1 MLQRIQTV
9 YLLVT
14 FILTVLLFFLP
25 MGFDVMGDGAVRTFE
40 LNAVGAYQIITDAN
54 SSDVT
59 TQFVKGAWAL
69 FALVS
74 IILGVTAYDIL
85 LFSRRLFQIRVAI
98 FNMMLHLG
106 IYALFAF
113 YYFFLMPNQ
122 GVIQGSF
129 QPNWTIVL
137 PIVNVILTYLAIRA
151 IGSDEA
157 LVRSLDRLR

>member
-1 MLQRIQTV
+1 MLQRIQTI

-25 MGFDVMGDGAVRTFE
+25 MGFDMVGGGAEKAFE
-40 LNAVGAYQIITDAN
+40 LNAVGAYQII
-54 SSDVT
+54 SDPGTSTTT
-59 TQFVKGAWAL
+59 TQFAKGAWAL

-85 LFSRRLFQIRVAI
+85 LFKRRIFQIRVAI

-106 IYALFAF
+106 VYVLFAF

>member
-25 MGFDVMGDGAVRTFE
+25 MGFDVVGEGAEKTFE
-40 LNAVGAYQIITDAN
+40 LNAVGAYRII
-54 SSDVT
+54 SDPSTATST
-59 TQFVKGAWAL
+59 TQFTKGAWAL

-85 LFSRRLFQIRVAI
+85 LFKRRIFQIRVAI

-106 IYALFAF
+106 IYAL
-113 YYFFLMPNQ
+113 
-122 GVIQGSF
+122 
-129 QPNWTIVL
+129 
-137 PIVNVILTYLAIRA
+137 LTR
-151 IGSDEA
+151 
-157 LVRSLDRLR
+157 LDGNERLSQTS

>member
-1 MLQRIQTV
+1 MLQRIQTI

-14 FILTVLLFFLP
+14 FVLTVLLFFLP
-25 MGFDVMGDGAVRTFE
+25 MGYDMRDGVIEEFE
-40 LNAVGAYQIITDAN
+40 LNAVGAYHIVTDPN
-54 SSDVT
+54 TSVVS

-74 IILGVTAYDIL
+74 IILGVTAFDIL
-85 LFSRRLFQIRVAI
+85 LFKKRIFQIRVAI

-106 IYALFAF
+106 IYALFAL

-122 GVIQGSF
+122 GVIGGSF
-129 QPNWTIVL
+129 NPNWTILL
-137 PIVNVILTYLAIRA
+137 PLINVILTYLAIRA

-157 LVRSLDRLR
+157 LVRSLDRIR

>member
-1 MLQRIQTV
+1 MLQRIQTI

-25 MGFDVMGDGAVRTFE
+25 MGYDMIGEGAAKAFE
-40 LNAVGAYQIITDAN
+40 LNAVGAYQVI
-54 SSDVT
+54 SDPSTST
-59 TQFVKGAWAL
+59 TSTQLAKGAWTL
-69 FALVS
+69 FALAS

-85 LFSRRLFQIRVAI
+85 LFKRRIFQIRVAI

-106 IYALFAF
+106 IYVLFAF

-122 GVIQGSF
+122 GIIQGSF

-137 PIVNVILTYLAIRA
+137 PLVNVILTYLAIRA

-157 LVRSLDRLR
+157 LVRSLDRIR